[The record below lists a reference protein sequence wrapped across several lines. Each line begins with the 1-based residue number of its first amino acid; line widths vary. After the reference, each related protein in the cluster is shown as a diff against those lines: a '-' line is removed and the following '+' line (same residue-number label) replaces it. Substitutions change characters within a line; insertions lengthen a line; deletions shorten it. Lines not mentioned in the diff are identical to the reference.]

1 VNDQT
6 EKRGRG
12 RPPKHGE
19 AMTAADRQRLY
30 AKARARDMAE
40 VAYALKD
47 VLARTKANQKVFSD
61 NYRGTTSSTR
71 LRRGLAQLLAGLARG
86 RYRAAAP
93 SFPYRNY
100 CWPVRHSSPRTLH
113 LNPVSPPPAPVMKIR
128 RPLLLVNFP
137 VPPVI

>member
-1 VNDQT
+1 MSDQT

-47 VLARTKANQKVFSD
+47 ILARTKANQKAFSD
-61 NYRGTTSSTR
+61 SYQSTTSGAR
-71 LRRGLAQLLAGLARG
+71 LRRGLGRLLADDADVLAFFEDLILSDDG
-86 RYRAAAP
+86 
-93 SFPYRNY
+93 
-100 CWPVRHSSPRTLH
+100 
-113 LNPVSPPPAPVMKIR
+113 K
-128 RPLLLVNFP
+128 
-137 VPPVI
+137 